1 MEKAKRIKISKI
13 WEEMEKKDAAGLPV
27 TFSISYVKKSTGEIS
42 CIPGCI
48 CTSIHSK
55 GSTVNLM
62 PAGDTR
68 PKTIRKCLII
78 EFNGA
83 SVYL

>member
-1 MEKAKRIKISKI
+1 MKRIKLSNI
-13 WEEMEKKDAAGLPV
+13 WEEMERKSPDGLPV
-27 TFSISYVKKSTGEIS
+27 PFSISYVKKSTGEIS
-42 CIPGCI
+42 SIPNCI

-55 GSTVNLM
+55 GSTVNIM
-62 PAGDTR
+62 REGETR

-83 SVYL
+83 GIYL